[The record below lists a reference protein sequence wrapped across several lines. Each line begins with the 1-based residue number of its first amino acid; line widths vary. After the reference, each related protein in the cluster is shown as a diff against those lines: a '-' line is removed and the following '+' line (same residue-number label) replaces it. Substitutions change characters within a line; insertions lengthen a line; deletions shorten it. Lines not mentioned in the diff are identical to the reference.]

1 MLEVNPIQ
9 KLNGLKTVRIFP
21 VIIQNIKSSIIQM
34 EHVNWLLTIQTNKT
48 GKFIEIACNHFNL
61 YCKKKNIKFISITV
75 ANTCARQ

>member
-48 GKFIEIACNHFNL
+48 GKCSEIACNHFIL
-61 YCKKKNIKFISITV
+61 YRKIKNKKFISITV